1 MGSEIQQIFVT
12 NGRDWLGLIVECAVP
27 VIIMIITLIVS
38 RIQQN
43 RALRQQAKESK
54 QQLEQQAKEH
64 AQEMLVQKD
73 VLRLSIMPVF
83 DVVSITGEY
92 DSPEYLKNSPKKNH
106 ILKIVLKNVGSGNAL
121 GLVTLLSPCNDDIV
135 FGFVDRS
142 DTAIY
147 RCYKDFE
154 YDNAIATI
162 GKEVSV
168 YIIRDKR
175 GVSIPTEDIFV
186 LPLRFMDMIGTC
198 YEQRIAV
205 QILINEKDGSVE
217 PCTIKPD
224 IPRVI
229 LTDSSNDKK

>member
-1 MGSEIQQIFVT
+1 MEGEIQQIFVT

-92 DSPEYLKNSPKKNH
+92 DSPEYLKNSPKKNQMS
-106 ILKIVLKNVGSGNAL
+106 VSSL
-121 GLVTLLSPCNDDIV
+121 G
-135 FGFVDRS
+135 
-142 DTAIY
+142 
-147 RCYKDFE
+147 
-154 YDNAIATI
+154 
-162 GKEVSV
+162 
-168 YIIRDKR
+168 
-175 GVSIPTEDIFV
+175 
-186 LPLRFMDMIGTC
+186 
-198 YEQRIAV
+198 
-205 QILINEKDGSVE
+205 
-217 PCTIKPD
+217 
-224 IPRVI
+224 
-229 LTDSSNDKK
+229 

>member
-1 MGSEIQQIFVT
+1 MEIEIQQIFVT

-92 DSPEYLKNSPKKNH
+92 DSPGYLKNSPKKNH

-135 FGFVDRS
+135 FGL
-142 DTAIY
+142 T
-147 RCYKDFE
+147 E
-154 YDNAIATI
+154 ATPQYI
-162 GKEVSV
+162 GATKILNTITLLQQSEKRFPCISLEIKEAYQFQQKTSSV
-168 YIIRDKR
+168 YL
-175 GVSIPTEDIFV
+175 F
-186 LPLRFMDMIGTC
+186 
-198 YEQRIAV
+198 
-205 QILINEKDGSVE
+205 
-217 PCTIKPD
+217 
-224 IPRVI
+224 
-229 LTDSSNDKK
+229 DSWI

>member
-1 MGSEIQQIFVT
+1 
-12 NGRDWLGLIVECAVP
+12 
-27 VIIMIITLIVS
+27 
-38 RIQQN
+38 
-43 RALRQQAKESK
+43 
-54 QQLEQQAKEH
+54 
-64 AQEMLVQKD
+64 MLVQKD

-92 DSPEYLKNSPKKNH
+92 DSPEYLKTSAKKNH

-121 GLVTLLSPCNDDIV
+121 GLVPLISPCNDDIV

-147 RCYKDFE
+147 RCCKDFE
-154 YDNAIATI
+154 YNNAIATI

-175 GVSIPTEDIFV
+175 GVSIPTEDIFA

-198 YEQRIAV
+198 YEQRIVV

>member
-1 MGSEIQQIFVT
+1 MDGEIQQIFVT
-12 NGRDWLGLIVECAVP
+12 NGRDWLALIVECAVP
-27 VIIMIITLIVS
+27 VVIMIITLIVS
-38 RIQQN
+38 RIQQS
-43 RALRQQAKESK
+43 RALKQQAKESK

-64 AQEMLVQKD
+64 AQEMLVKKE
-73 VLRLSIMPVF
+73 VLRICNMQVI
-83 DVVSITGEY
+83 DVVNIKGEY
-92 DSPEYLKNSPKKNH
+92 DSPEYLKKKKKKNH

-121 GLVTLLSPCNDDIV
+121 GLVPLISPCNDDIV

-147 RCYKDFE
+147 RCCKDFE
-154 YDNAIATI
+154 YNNAIATI

-175 GVSIPTEDIFV
+175 GVSIPTEDIFA

-198 YEQRIAV
+198 YEQRIVV

>member
-1 MGSEIQQIFVT
+1 MESEIQQIFVT

-162 GKEVSV
+162 
-168 YIIRDKR
+168 
-175 GVSIPTEDIFV
+175 
-186 LPLRFMDMIGTC
+186 
-198 YEQRIAV
+198 
-205 QILINEKDGSVE
+205 
-217 PCTIKPD
+217 
-224 IPRVI
+224 
-229 LTDSSNDKK
+229 